1 MRQRSNLALENE
13 LRESDN
19 DGLKRP
25 KECKNRIHGV
35 LFDTATY
42 YMVNGQDER
51 FSFRYES
58 VGDLHRISASV

>member
-1 MRQRSNLALENE
+1 MRQRSNLALAIE

-25 KECKNRIHGV
+25 EECKNRIHGV
-35 LFDTATY
+35 LFDTTIY

-51 FSFRYES
+51 
-58 VGDLHRISASV
+58 LISATKAEVIFIEFQHL